1 MRIRL
6 FALGHGWNLRQ
17 SLGSER
23 QGSTYGSWQ
32 GSGPRLAGRPAVQE
46 FVGIGG
52 ERSWDPSF
60 LPQASWKPAAL
71 GAGRARVGLSRE
83 LAETRREGPA
93 GSEAVPRGPAP
104 RHGQMARHS
113 LNEGTWMARRNSMRW
128 AWILS
133 IVLTPLVF
141 TPGTI
146 IGRCTQAGP
155 FAGTHQRPSVI
166 TGRIPL
172 SNTMTWHA
180 YSIARSTRT

>member
-6 FALGHGWNLRQ
+6 FALGHGWKLRE

-23 QGSTYGSWQ
+23 QGSTYGSWR
-32 GSGPRLAGRPAVQE
+32 GCGPWLPGRPAVQE

-104 RHGQMARHS
+104 R
-113 LNEGTWMARRNSMRW
+113 RW
-128 AWILS
+128 ADGEALS
-133 IVLTPLVF
+133 ERGNLDGKKEFHEMGLDPQHSPDPISLH
-141 TPGTI
+141 PGTH
-146 IGRCTQAGP
+146 RLA
-155 FAGTHQRPSVI
+155 PSLAH
-166 TGRIPL
+166 T
-172 SNTMTWHA
+172 N
-180 YSIARSTRT
+180 ARV